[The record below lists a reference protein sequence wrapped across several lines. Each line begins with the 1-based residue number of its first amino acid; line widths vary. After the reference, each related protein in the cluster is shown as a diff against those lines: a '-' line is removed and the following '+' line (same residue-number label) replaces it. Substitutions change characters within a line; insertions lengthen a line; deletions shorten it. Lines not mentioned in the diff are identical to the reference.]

1 MQEKDSVEEPSH
13 CQEKHPKTRE
23 FLSNPNIVVDEVS
36 GTLDHVSLVGL
47 KLSTEEKEK
56 LIKMEPCQPSQQIL
70 KLRRKQFGEHSRY
83 CSQQIFF
90 HDDDTRRKWISYS
103 LSTDSLFCMP
113 CLLFTNVLSQG
124 ELARTNQ
131 GNAFTFAGF
140 SNWKKQH
147 SVVKNHEMS
156 AAHANAKVA
165 EVLFLQEKTIASCL
179 EHQEHDEAARRKV
192 EVTGNWNIMT
202 LDVDTII
209 LLGKQ
214 GLAFR
219 GHLESLASEVFT
231 RETSWRC

>member
-1 MQEKDSVEEPSH
+1 
-13 CQEKHPKTRE
+13 
-23 FLSNPNIVVDEVS
+23 
-36 GTLDHVSLVGL
+36 
-47 KLSTEEKEK
+47 
-56 LIKMEPCQPSQQIL
+56 
-70 KLRRKQFGEHSRY
+70 
-83 CSQQIFF
+83 
-90 HDDDTRRKWISYS
+90 
-103 LSTDSLFCMP
+103 MP

-165 EVLFLQEKTIASCL
+165 EVLFLQEKTMASCL

-219 GHLESLASEVFT
+219 GHRESLASEVFT